1 MNKFSLLLS
10 IVALVSPAFGQ
21 DKYITQFERSKGTQT
36 PEYAQIIEYYQ
47 LLAEDFEDVQIKTMG
62 PTDSGK
68 PLHLVIYDPK
78 KDFSPERWKAENR
91 LVIFVNNGIHPGEP
105 MGIDAS
111 MMYLRDILLKKEKW
125 SNNMVLALVPVYNI
139 GGHLNRNSTTRVN
152 QEGPEEHGFRGNAQN
167 YDLNRDFIK
176 TDTKNSASFQ
186 EIFHWLSPHVFLDNH
201 TSNGA
206 DYQHVMTLIETQH
219 NMLGGEAGKY
229 MHEVLSPGLYK
240 EMKQRGFPLV
250 PYVNVWGDVPE
261 KGWDQFK
268 DSPRYSSGYTSLFH
282 TISYVPEA
290 HMLKTYKQRVESM
303 CALFQSYFTILEK
316 DAKKIV
322 QAVEAD
328 RMAEMEQDTFDF
340 NYQLLKENPRKIEFL
355 GFKSGYRASEIS
367 GQARLYYD
375 RSQPFETEVE
385 YYDTFVPSKKIQ
397 KPKAYIVPQGWQKVI
412 ANLKRN
418 QVNMEALESDTT
430 MAVQVYMIEDFG
442 TLSSPYEG
450 HYLHSN
456 IKVKKVEKTVKLRA
470 GDLIVPMDQKA
481 NGYIME
487 VLEPEAEDSFFAWNY
502 FDTIIQSKEGYSAYV
517 FEDLAA
523 KFLKENPA
531 IRAALEKKK
540 SEDAAFANNGAA
552 QLRWVYEHS
561 PWKEAAHMQY
571 PIFRWE

>member
-1 MNKFSLLLS
+1 MNKISLLAFLL
-10 IVALVSPAFGQ
+10 VLVSKTFAQ
-21 DKYITQFERSKGTQT
+21 DRYITLFEKSGGTET
-36 PEYAQIIEYYQ
+36 PKYAEVISYYQ
-47 LLAEDFEDVQIKTMG
+47 NLATDFEQVQIKTMG
-62 PTDSGK
+62 PTDSGE
-68 PLHLVIYDPK
+68 PLHLVIFDPK
-78 KDFSPERWKAENR
+78 RDFNPEKWKSEGR
-91 LVIFVNNGIHPGEP
+91 LVVFVNNGIHPGEP

-111 MMYLRDILLKKEKW
+111 MMYLRDLCLEREKW
-125 SNNMVLALVPVYNI
+125 SEDMVLAIIPVYNI
-139 GGHLNRNSTTRVN
+139 GGHLNRNATTRVN
-152 QEGPEEHGFRGNAQN
+152 QEGPKEHGFRGNAQN

-186 EIFHWLSPHVFLDNH
+186 EIFQWLSPHVFLDNH

-219 NMLGGEAGKY
+219 NMLGGKAAEY
-229 MHEVLSPGLYK
+229 MHKVLTPGLYK
-240 EMKQRGFPLV
+240 EMKQRDFPLV

-261 KGWDQFK
+261 KGWNQFK

-290 HMLKTYKQRVESM
+290 HMLKSYKQRVESM
-303 CALFQSYFTILEK
+303 YALFQSYFAILDR
-316 DAKKIV
+316 DADEV
-322 QAVEAD
+322 VRAVEAD
-328 RMAEMEQDTFDF
+328 RKADMAKVSFDF
-340 NYQLLKENPRKIEFL
+340 NYQLSKENPVNIEFL
-355 GFKSGYRASEIS
+355 GYQSGYKSSEIS
-367 GQARLYYD
+367 GKERLFYD
-375 RSQPFETEVE
+375 RSQPYTIEVD
-385 YYDTFVPSKKIQ
+385 YYDTYVPSLTIK
-397 KPKAYIVPQGWQKVI
+397 KPKAYVIPQGWHKVLD
-412 ANLKRN
+412 NLKRN
-418 QVNMEALESDTT
+418 NVEMYALNSDTSMT
-430 MAVQVYMIEDFG
+430 LQVYKIEDFE

-450 HYLHSN
+450 HYLHTG
-456 IKVKKVEKTVKLRA
+456 IKVKKAERKVDFRA
-470 GDLIVPMDQKA
+470 GDWIVPMDQEA

-561 PWKEAAHMQY
+561 PWKEEAHMQY

>member
-1 MNKFSLLLS
+1 MNKFTLFTFLMAF
-10 IVALVSPAFGQ
+10 ALQAFAQGQ
-21 DKYITQFERSKGTQT
+21 YITQFEQSGGTQT
-36 PEYAQIIEYYQ
+36 PEYEQIISYYQ
-47 LLAEDFEDVQIKTMG
+47 VLANDFEDVEIKAMG

-78 KDFSPERWKAENR
+78 RDFNPDKWKSDGR
-91 LVIFVNNGIHPGEP
+91 LVVFVNNGIHPGEP

-111 MMYLRDILLKKEKW
+111 MMYLRDLLLGKESW
-125 SNNMVLALVPVYNI
+125 SEDMVLALIPVYNI

-186 EIFHWLSPHVFLDNH
+186 EIFQWLSPHVFLDNH

-229 MHEVLSPGLYK
+229 MHEVLTPGLFS
-240 EMKQRGFPLV
+240 EMKKRDFPLV

-261 KGWDQFK
+261 KGWNQFK

-303 CALFQSYFTILEK
+303 YALYQSYFTILER
-316 DAKKIV
+316 DAEMVVKS
-322 QAVEAD
+322 VEAD
-328 RMAEMEQDTFDF
+328 RKADISKETFDF
-340 NYQLLKENPRKIEFL
+340 NYQLLSENPVKIEFL
-355 GFKSGYRASEIS
+355 GFKSGYKPSKVS
-367 GQARLYYD
+367 GKDRLYYD
-375 RSQPFETEVE
+375 RSQPYEIEVD
-385 YYDTFVPSKKIQ
+385 YYDTYRPSLNIK
-397 KPKAYIVPQGWQKVI
+397 KPKAYLIPQGWLKVI
-412 ANLKRN
+412 ENLKRN
-418 QVNMEALESDTT
+418 KVKMHALQSDTT
-430 MAVQVYMIEDFG
+430 MTLQVYQIEDFK

-450 HYLHSN
+450 HYLHSD
-456 IKVKKVEKTVKLRA
+456 IKVKKVEKTIKLRA
-470 GDLIVPMDQKA
+470 GDWYVPMEQEA

-523 KFLKENPA
+523 KFLEENPEVR
-531 IRAALEKKK
+531 IALEKKK
-540 SEDAAFANNGAA
+540 SEDAEFANNGSA
-552 QLRWVYEHS
+552 QLMWVYKHS
-561 PWKEAAHMQY
+561 PWKEDAHMQY
-571 PIFRWE
+571 PIFRLE